1 MEYRKVN
8 KKSNIKSI
16 AENHFFQ
23 RNLFVSPLNIVQ
35 ISFVSYMNMRV
46 PFLKRISVRCLKS
59 SSFYFVGSNN
69 SKGLTRK
76 SKNSIKCGSDNG
88 HTGGGFLAKFR
99 VGVCRPQFQN
109 GTVG

>member
-1 MEYRKVN
+1 MN

-76 SKNSIKCGSDNG
+76 SKNSINEHSRITDTRGEGSWLNFG
-88 HTGGGFLAKFR
+88 
-99 VGVCRPQFQN
+99 
-109 GTVG
+109 

>member
-1 MEYRKVN
+1 MN

-46 PFLKRISVRCLKS
+46 PFLKRISVRCLQS

-76 SKNSIKCGSDNG
+76 SKNSINENSRITDTRGEGSWLNFG
-88 HTGGGFLAKFR
+88 
-99 VGVCRPQFQN
+99 
-109 GTVG
+109 

>member
-1 MEYRKVN
+1 MN

-59 SSFYFVGSNN
+59 SSFYFVGYNN

-76 SKNSIKCGSDNG
+76 SKNSINENSRITDTRGEGSWLNFG
-88 HTGGGFLAKFR
+88 
-99 VGVCRPQFQN
+99 
-109 GTVG
+109 